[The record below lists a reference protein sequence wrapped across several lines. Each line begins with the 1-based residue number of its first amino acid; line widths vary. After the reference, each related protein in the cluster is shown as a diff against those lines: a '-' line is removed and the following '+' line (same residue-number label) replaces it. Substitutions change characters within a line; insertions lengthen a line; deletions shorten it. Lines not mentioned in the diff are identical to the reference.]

1 MRTAAAP
8 EENGARARNSLP
20 MALRDSWRKALALS
34 GLVDDSQPTN
44 TDYLLRASPDP
55 SDPSLLPESA
65 AGAPAPTA
73 PQPSS
78 PLPTPQA
85 PAWPAG
91 TAGATADPTA
101 DYRYD
106 DAGQIVVRRI
116 GIPADAAP
124 APGRDE
130 IVEVFGGVELPP
142 PSAPAAPPPPPYVPS
157 PPAPPRDVAVQR
169 ITPRSFNDAQAV
181 ADRYKSGTPVI
192 LDLQGVETDLAKRL
206 IGFASGLTYGLE
218 GGMERL
224 DDRVFLLT
232 PRGVEIPTGQ
242 RARLAAQ
249 GSLNRA

>member
-1 MRTAAAP
+1 
-8 EENGARARNSLP
+8 

-44 TDYLLRASPDP
+44 TDYLLRPPPDP
-55 SDPSLLPESA
+55 PDPASLPELA
-65 AGAPAPTA
+65 TDAPAYAEPA
-73 PQPSS
+73 PPE
-78 PLPTPQA
+78 PA
-85 PAWPAG
+85 AWPA
-91 TAGATADPTA
+91 TEAAATEDPTA

-106 DAGQIVVRRI
+106 DAGQIVVRRM
-116 GIPADAAP
+116 GTPAAAAP
-124 APGRDE
+124 PPPAPPPPGPDE

-142 PSAPAAPPPPPYVPS
+142 PP
-157 PPAPPRDVAVQR
+157 PPAPSRDVGVHR
-169 ITPRSFNDAQAV
+169 ISPRSFNDAQSV
-181 ADRYKSGTPVI
+181 ADRYKAGTPVI
-192 LDLQGVETDLAKRL
+192 LDLQGVDTDLAKRL

-232 PRGVEIPTGQ
+232 PSGVEIPAGQ

>member
-1 MRTAAAP
+1 
-8 EENGARARNSLP
+8 
-20 MALRDSWRKALALS
+20 MALRDSWRKALTLS

-44 TDYLLRASPDP
+44 TDYLLRPAPDPPDP
-55 SDPSLLPESA
+55 SILA
-65 AGAPAPTA
+65 AAATAPTA
-73 PQPSS
+73 PPPPPSM
-78 PLPTPQA
+78 P
-85 PAWPAG
+85 PAAGWPAG
-91 TAGATADPTA
+91 PAGTTEDPTA

-116 GIPADAAP
+116 GAPADAAP
-124 APGRDE
+124 AAGRDE
-130 IVEVFGGVELPP
+130 IVEVFGGVELAPPPAPAAAPPSPPFP
-142 PSAPAAPPPPPYVPS
+142 PSA
-157 PPAPPRDVAVQR
+157 PAPPRDVAVQR
-169 ITPRSFNDAQAV
+169 ITPRSFNDAQTV

-232 PRGVEIPTGQ
+232 PRGVEVPAAQ